1 MSTLQLLSKKW
12 AENPANRD
20 QFWNGKSEQTFW
32 NDCIDV
38 IFQEKIEIKSTK
50 KGVSGLGTKL
60 KNFAGSAIQY
70 TFMLI
75 LRKEQKVSMII
86 IDEKRQFFA
95 KIDEWQGESLEFNK
109 TINLTSTVS
118 YNLLTN

>member
-32 NDCIDV
+32 NDCINV

-109 TINLTSTVS
+109 TINFTSTV
-118 YNLLTN
+118 